1 MSVYSLHSS
10 YCFECC
16 NFEVSFLPHSHNVM
30 EKVNGCHRNMDLVM
44 SHDVYDGNGKLGSCI
59 ITSPV
64 CCLRIFSGTVAFL
77 S

>member
-1 MSVYSLHSS
+1 M
-10 YCFECC
+10 
-16 NFEVSFLPHSHNVM
+16 M
-30 EKVNGCHRNMDLVM
+30 GKVNGCHRNVDLVM
-44 SHDVYDGNGKLGSCI
+44 SHDVYDGNGKLGGCI